1 MTMDMQRRRFFT
13 SYPFAL
19 LDTFLKELSGFTQ
32 IKDNNVKD
40 HYFDSFENCYPLLSE
55 AGEMLIEE
63 ALKRGIIIEGKSRH
77 EIAKELFQSLQEE
90 TA

>member
-1 MTMDMQRRRFFT
+1 MTMDRQRRQFFT

-19 LDTFLKELSGFTQ
+19 LDMFLKELSGFTQ

-77 EIAKELFQSLQEE
+77 EIAKELFQSLQEK
-90 TA
+90 TV